1 MKIKADNITNL
12 TDARYFAAKEVE
24 WLSFNF
30 TEGSSAY
37 IEPMKARAMFEW
49 VEVPNIVGV
58 FEKVTAEEVNFYTQS
73 WGLKTI
79 QVGNMTLN
87 EEILAMENVEI
98 IKEFDIEVFTNPEFL
113 REQMNLLKE
122 KVDVFQFNFQQNGI
136 TWEDLQQ
143 PTSMLI
149 LEDLTNLCKSYNI
162 ILKIDFQ
169 PFMLNDISSI
179 NPFGLAI
186 EGGDEERV
194 GVKSFDELDEIFDGL
209 EIVY

>member
-37 IEPMKARAMFEW
+37 IEPMKARAKFEW
-49 VEVPNIVGV
+49 VEVPNIVGA

-73 WGLKTI
+73 WGLKAI

-87 EEILAMENVEI
+87 EEILAMENVKI

-122 KVDVFQFNFQQNGI
+122 KVSVFQFNFQQNGI

-169 PFMLNDISSI
+169 SFMLNDISSI

-194 GVKSFDELDEIFDGL
+194 GVKSFDELDEIFDAL

>member
-24 WLSFNF
+24 WIMFNF
-30 TEGSSAY
+30 TEGSHAY

-49 VEVPNIVGV
+49 VEVPYIMGA
-58 FEKVTAEEVNFYTQS
+58 FERVTADEKDFYAKS
-73 WGLKTI
+73 WDLKAV
-79 QVGNMTLN
+79 QVGNMTLK
-87 EEILAMENVEI
+87 EEILKMENIKI
-98 IKEFDIEVFTNPEFL
+98 IKEFDIETFTNPQFL
-113 REQMNLLKE
+113 RQEMAELKE
-122 KVDVFQFNFQQNGI
+122 KVATFQFNFQQNGI

-149 LEDLTNLCKSYNI
+149 LQDLENLCRDFNI

-169 PFMLNDISSI
+169 PFMLKDILAI
-179 NPFGLAI
+179 NPHGLVL

-194 GVKSFDELDEIFDGL
+194 GVKSFDELDEIFDAL
-209 EIVY
+209 EILV